1 MSLVATDQTWDSYV
15 QSKSDILAFIY
26 IYDCLDKVPYILWKM
41 VEMVLSS
48 ECFSYFWKLHQYKY
62 ILWFFNCIG

>member
-26 IYDCLDKVPYILWKM
+26 IYYCLDKVPYISLKNDRDGTFKWM
-41 VEMVLSS
+41 FFLFLEVASVQVYSL
-48 ECFSYFWKLHQYKY
+48 
-62 ILWFFNCIG
+62 IL